1 MSQRIPRNCDIVMMK
16 TFAEYS
22 RASTARKRVVV
33 HPAYMHCGD
42 MRLLFPLS
50 SGECTSMRRKKRDP
64 LNTGFGL
71 EASEAK
77 P

>member
-1 MSQRIPRNCDIVMMK
+1 
-16 TFAEYS
+16 
-22 RASTARKRVVV
+22 
-33 HPAYMHCGD
+33 MHCGD